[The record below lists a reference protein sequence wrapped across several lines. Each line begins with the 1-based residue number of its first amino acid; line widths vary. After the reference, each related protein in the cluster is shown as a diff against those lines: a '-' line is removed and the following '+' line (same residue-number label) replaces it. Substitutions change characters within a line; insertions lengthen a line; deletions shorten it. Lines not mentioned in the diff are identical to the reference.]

1 MGCAQNSAAG
11 HSFARDSLA
20 PTLPCPL
27 LSSVVPRR
35 PGRTRKWRFLEPVWP
50 LSYPIPHTP
59 PAGPVLVLNPAHAIS
74 SETSHQPLAFEY
86 PILRMNNITYEGA
99 WDFRDIKYID
109 VPDKDLPKY
118 LVQNGDIQKGALP
131 MPGMQTKSIKSAAR
145 ELVDSLPDD
154 VTWDDV
160 MYRVYVRQAI
170 DAGRQDAAEG
180 RLVDVAEVR
189 RQFGLPE

>member
-1 MGCAQNSAAG
+1 
-11 HSFARDSLA
+11 
-20 PTLPCPL
+20 
-27 LSSVVPRR
+27 
-35 PGRTRKWRFLEPVWP
+35 
-50 LSYPIPHTP
+50 
-59 PAGPVLVLNPAHAIS
+59 
-74 SETSHQPLAFEY
+74 
-86 PILRMNNITYEGA
+86 
-99 WDFRDIKYID
+99 
-109 VPDKDLPKY
+109 
-118 LVQNGDIQKGALP
+118 
-131 MPGMQTKSIKSAAR
+131 MPGTQTKDIKSAAR